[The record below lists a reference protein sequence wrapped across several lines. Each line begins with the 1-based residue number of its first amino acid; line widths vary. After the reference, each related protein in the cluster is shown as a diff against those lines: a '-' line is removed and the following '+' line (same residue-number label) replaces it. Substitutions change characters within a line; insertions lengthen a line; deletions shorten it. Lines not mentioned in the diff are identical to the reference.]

1 MKSTF
6 DITLTEIHVG
16 RGRIVVT
23 LGLGGDDP
31 AQSFLLKLQRDD
43 ANRFES
49 IQTRIKTVAQ
59 YETYENRV
67 TFRHVGSGVYE
78 FKRPGLRL
86 YAFYDEIDGIGHLI
100 LCTNGG
106 TKNTPKRQ
114 QADIAA
120 AKQRKIA
127 YFAAKAAPGSTLN
140 YQETD
145 S

>member
-43 ANRFES
+43 ANRF
-49 IQTRIKTVAQ
+49 
-59 YETYENRV
+59 
-67 TFRHVGSGVYE
+67 
-78 FKRPGLRL
+78 
-86 YAFYDEIDGIGHLI
+86 DGIGLLI

-114 QADIAA
+114 QADIAT
-120 AKQRKIA
+120 AKQRKVA